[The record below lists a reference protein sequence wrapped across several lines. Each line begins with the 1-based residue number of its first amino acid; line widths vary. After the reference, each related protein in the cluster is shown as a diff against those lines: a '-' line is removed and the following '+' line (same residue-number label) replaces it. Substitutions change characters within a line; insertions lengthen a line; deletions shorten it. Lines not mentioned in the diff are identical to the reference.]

1 MKSIG
6 WIELKILCQPGWEKF
21 VILVGFCFLKDVS
34 HTYYVVY
41 FVLLLNYNKILVRA
55 LFQFLKIK
63 KGYILSTMNLFI
75 IFFFL
80 WLHWVYTEKSN
91 ELLLVTM
98 VSKNCMKILKYPCN
112 QKNQRIDF
120 IWKEKRFPDY
130 FMKKRF
136 FFTICVTKCS
146 IIVMGN
152 QCSQHLLHSWF
163 FHIFIRLRSI

>member
-63 KGYILSTMNLFI
+63 KGIYLINHESFYH
-75 IFFFL
+75 IFFPVTSL
-80 WLHWVYTEKSN
+80 SMYRKIKWVITRHDG
-91 ELLLVTM
+91 
-98 VSKNCMKILKYPCN
+98 I
-112 QKNQRIDF
+112 
-120 IWKEKRFPDY
+120 
-130 FMKKRF
+130 KKLYENSE
-136 FFTICVTKCS
+136 ISV
-146 IIVMGN
+146 
-152 QCSQHLLHSWF
+152 
-163 FHIFIRLRSI
+163 